1 MSTIFIT
8 GTSSGLGK
16 AAVKLFAAK
25 GWKVIAT
32 MRTPEKE
39 IELTDLENV
48 TLLPLDV
55 ADPDQIKKVAK
66 KAIDM
71 GVDVVLNNAG
81 YGLGGP
87 LESYSDEQIQNQINT
102 NLLGVIRV

>member
-16 AAVKLFAAK
+16 AAAKLFAGK

-32 MRTPEKE
+32 MRRPEIE
-39 IELTDLENV
+39 TELTDLENV

-55 ADPDQIKKVAK
+55 ADAGQIGAIAT
-66 KAIDM
+66 KAIEW
-71 GVDVVLNNAG
+71 GWI
-81 YGLGGP
+81 
-87 LESYSDEQIQNQINT
+87 SF
-102 NLLGVIRV
+102 